1 MAILE
6 TCEDDPPHHAQLSNK
21 TSQVPFRTQE
31 PSFGLIVRVY
41 SVTFLFAYGI
51 WPFFSELR
59 IVESRGAVL
68 KLQHG
73 ISSIESPVGPR
84 SNVGSNATE
93 NDVSNVLVDSLSLW
107 SFVKQKCVIWL
118 KHNPDAVLKQD
129 ITCLLRKRIFSS
141 L

>member
-6 TCEDDPPHHAQLSNK
+6 TCEDDPQLSNK
-21 TSQVPFRTQE
+21 TSEVPFRTQE
-31 PSFGLIVRVY
+31 PSFGLIMRVY
-41 SVTFLFAYGI
+41 SVAFLFAYGV
-51 WPFFSELR
+51 WPLFSELH
-59 IVESRGAVL
+59 ILESRGAIL

-93 NDVSNVLVDSLSLW
+93 NDVSNVLVDSLISELSLW
-107 SFVKQKCVIWL
+107 LFVKQKCVIWL
-118 KHNPDAVLKQD
+118 KLNPDAVLEQD
-129 ITCLLRKRIFSS
+129 ITCLLRKIFSS